1 MPRYSN
7 NSKHRKQHQH
17 LAKIRKRSSN
27 QEATNNTEN
36 ISSNQ
41 EVTNNPENIS
51 STETFKVF
59 NTNNTSES
67 NGNSTNFESM
77 NLDDSNFRK
86 NLERQNYID
95 KLIEYTC
102 EIDNEL
108 LSIIVTFIVKF
119 TRGLTQQNYVK
130 NKLLTM
136 VLDLDEKDLEPA
148 LALLGLMRYTKGKQI
163 GHIYSTYLQKKGK
176 DFIEKNLYHPEIDSN
191 SIKKSMQSLTRQVE
205 VLKNKNRSLY
215 GKISKTK
222 QIQKQYKS
230 KAYRIPAISDK
241 QFKIEVKKRILATK
255 STYNIRTI
263 QMATQLCQIGRI
275 SYKSATEC
283 SKKVIEWLIGEEPNK
298 WFSANTL

>member
-7 NSKHRKQHQH
+7 NSKHRKQCKH
-17 LAKIRKRSSN
+17 LAKIRKRLSN
-27 QEATNNTEN
+27 QGSTD
-36 ISSNQ
+36 
-41 EVTNNPENIS
+41 NPENIS
-51 STETFKVF
+51 STEMFEVS
-59 NTNNTSES
+59 NTNNTSGS
-67 NGNSTNFESM
+67 NDNSNITITDKLTLTNFESM
-77 NLDDSNFRK
+77 NMDDSNFRK

-95 KLIEYTC
+95 KLMEYIC

-108 LSIIVTFIVKF
+108 LSVIVTFTAKL
-119 TRGLTQQNYVK
+119 TSGLTQQNYVK

-148 LALLGLMRYTKGKQI
+148 LALLGSMRYTKGKQI

-191 SIKKSMQSLTRQVE
+191 LIKRSMQSLTRQVE

-215 GKISKTK
+215 GKISKAK

-230 KAYRIPAISDK
+230 KAYRIPVISDK
-241 QFKIEVKKRILATK
+241 QFKIEVKKRILKTK

-263 QMATQLCQIGRI
+263 QMATQLCQIDRM
-275 SYKSATEC
+275 SYKSVTEC
-283 SKKVIEWLIGEEPNK
+283 SKK
-298 WFSANTL
+298 